1 MGFFTI
7 DWTLA
12 RDDLVDA
19 IESHREHRDDARAEA
34 EVSEAAKHVPTL
46 TTAAYTH
53 QVMRL
58 LKFEQYD
65 RALQLVGCFGP
76 LDERVTSPRSWVRIS
91 LLILFWPFILIYRL
105 VKLGLPK

>member
-7 DWTLA
+7 DWTMA

-19 IESHREHRDDARAEA
+19 IESHKKHRDDARAEA
-34 EVSEAAKHVPTL
+34 EIFDAAKGVPTL
-46 TTAAYTH
+46 TEAHYTA
-53 QVMRL
+53 QMMRL

-65 RALQLVGCFGP
+65 RALRLVGCFGP

-91 LLILFWPFILIYRL
+91 LLILFWPLILIYRL
-105 VKLGLPK
+105 VRLGLPK